1 MSTLLKY
8 QIKSVIEWNTDN
20 RKCSSKL
27 IMDEPT
33 GFYFSINIWNNG
45 LSPVLE
51 HQPLWSWLELYNSI
65 SRQEL
70 IIGLKKLEKTLSR
83 SKLRCFNRFNRL
95 LDGSIGKW
103 IDRQVD
109 EQIDR
114 RCGIY
119 AYSCNTRQ
127 RQKITLSDAC
137 KYRHFQGKNKTHT
150 NAGACTHTHAKER
163 WCTRTYTHTH
173 DVRSETHIWEF
184 ETDGENML
192 I

>member
-27 IMDEPT
+27 IMDDPT

-127 RQKITLSDAC
+127 RQKITRQMLANTGTF
-137 KYRHFQGKNKTHT
+137 KERIRRTRTLVRARTHT
-150 NAGACTHTHAKER
+150 RKNAGAHAHTHTHMMWDPK
-163 WCTRTYTHTH
+163 
-173 DVRSETHIWEF
+173 HIF
-184 ETDGENML
+184 ENSKRMVK
-192 I
+192 IC